1 MLEKNE
7 NKQKDAGVGSVTKNL
22 FVTLNN
28 FSFEVKRKARSLSL
42 GQNVNT
48 RLAKM
53 GPGPEIMG

>member
-1 MLEKNE
+1 MLGLAQLQKN
-7 NKQKDAGVGSVTKNL
+7 V

-48 RLAKM
+48 RSAKM